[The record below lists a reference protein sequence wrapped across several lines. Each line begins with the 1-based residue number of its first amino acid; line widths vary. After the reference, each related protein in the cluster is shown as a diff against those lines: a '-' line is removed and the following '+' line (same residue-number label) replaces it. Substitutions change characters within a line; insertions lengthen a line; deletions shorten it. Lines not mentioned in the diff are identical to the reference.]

1 MNKSVFVFLN
11 NYFPESRESYDLI
24 FSGVINFSFVL
35 KKHKLKY
42 LKQIYNFRVNTETIK
57 YPPTFVI
64 RAVQFTGLLISK
76 ILWRIKFR
84 GLKNIPQDLEGG
96 LIVVANHQTYFDPF
110 WICFKI
116 KRKFRFM
123 AWDKAFSWFLIGRF
137 IRYLG
142 AFPVSLERGGTI
154 KTLKQTLAAL
164 RDGATLVIFPE
175 GSRGFSDGEMLEF
188 KTGAARLAIE
198 ANVPILPV
206 TVRGANHVW
215 AQNVKFPRFG
225 RQVEIVYHPLLE
237 IARLKEFTDVE
248 EITAHLKS
256 VINSEI

>member
-1 MNKSVFVFLN
+1 M
-11 NYFPESRESYDLI
+11 
-24 FSGVINFSFVL
+24 
-35 KKHKLKY
+35 
-42 LKQIYNFRVNTETIK
+42 NTEPLQ

-64 RAVQFTGLLISK
+64 KAVQFAGLFISK
-76 ILWRIKFR
+76 ILWRIKFCN
-84 GLKNIPQDLEGG
+84 LENIPQNLDGG
-96 LIVVANHQTYFDPF
+96 LIIVANHQTYFDPF

-116 KRKFRFM
+116 RRKFRFM
-123 AWDKAFSWFLIGRF
+123 AWDKAFDWFLIGRF

-175 GSRGFSDGEMLEF
+175 GSREFSDGKFLEF

-206 TVRGANHVW
+206 TVRGANRVW
-215 AQNVKFPRFG
+215 ARDIKFPRLG
-225 RQVEIVYHPLLE
+225 RVEIIYHPLMEVLPLE
-237 IARLKEFTDVE
+237 KNADVGLYADE
-248 EITAHLKS
+248 VTEKLIEI
-256 VINSEI
+256 IGFE

>member
-1 MNKSVFVFLN
+1 M
-11 NYFPESRESYDLI
+11 
-24 FSGVINFSFVL
+24 
-35 KKHKLKY
+35 
-42 LKQIYNFRVNTETIK
+42 
-57 YPPTFVI
+57 
-64 RAVQFTGLLISK
+64 TGLFISK
-76 ILWRIKFR
+76 ILWRIKFH
-84 GLKNIPQDLEGG
+84 GLENIPQDLKSG

-116 KRKFRFM
+116 RRKFRFM
-123 AWDKAFSWFLIGRF
+123 AWDKAFDWFLIGKF

-175 GSRGFSDGEMLEF
+175 GSRGFSDGKMLEF

-206 TVRGANHVW
+206 TVRGGNRVW
-215 AQNVKFPRFG
+215 AQDIKFPRLG
-225 RQVEIVYHPLLE
+225 KVEIIYHPLMKVAPTENNNGIDLYVNELTEKLVE
-237 IARLKEFTDVE
+237 I
-248 EITAHLKS
+248 IS
-256 VINSEI
+256 SET

>member
-1 MNKSVFVFLN
+1 MKN
-11 NYFPESRESYDLI
+11 
-24 FSGVINFSFVL
+24 
-35 KKHKLKY
+35 
-42 LKQIYNFRVNTETIK
+42 ETIK

-64 RAVQFTGLLISK
+64 KAVQFAGLFISV

-84 GLKNIPQDLEGG
+84 NLENIPQNMKGG

-110 WICFKI
+110 WICLKI
-116 KRKFRFM
+116 HRKFRFM
-123 AWDKAFSWFLIGRF
+123 AWDKAFDWFLIGRF

-142 AFPVSLERGGTI
+142 AFPVSLERGGTV

-175 GSRGFSDGEMLEF
+175 GSREFSDGKMLEF

-206 TVRGANHVW
+206 TVRGGNRIW
-215 AQNVKFPRFG
+215 AQDIKSPRLG
-225 RQVEIVYHPLLE
+225 KVEIIYHPLLKVE
-237 IARLKEFTDVE
+237 QLKEFADIV
-248 EITAHLKS
+248 EITAHLVSIIK
-256 VINSEI
+256 SEI

>member
-1 MNKSVFVFLN
+1 M
-11 NYFPESRESYDLI
+11 
-24 FSGVINFSFVL
+24 
-35 KKHKLKY
+35 
-42 LKQIYNFRVNTETIK
+42 NTEPIK
-57 YPPTFVI
+57 YPPTFII
-64 RAVQFTGLLISK
+64 RAVQFAGLFISK

-84 GLKNIPQDLEGG
+84 GLENIPQNMQGG

-123 AWDKAFSWFLIGRF
+123 AWDKAFNWFLIGRF

-175 GSRGFSDGEMLEF
+175 GSREFSDGKMLKF
-188 KTGAARLAIE
+188 KTGAARFAIE

-206 TVRGANHVW
+206 TVRGGNQIW
-215 AQNVKFPRFG
+215 AQDIKFPRFG
-225 RQVEIVYHPLLE
+225 KKIEIVYHPLMTIE
-237 IARLKEFTDVE
+237 QLKECADIE
-248 EITAHLKS
+248 EITAHLAAA
-256 VINSEI
+256 VNSKI

>member
-1 MNKSVFVFLN
+1 MKN
-11 NYFPESRESYDLI
+11 
-24 FSGVINFSFVL
+24 
-35 KKHKLKY
+35 
-42 LKQIYNFRVNTETIK
+42 ETIK

-64 RAVQFTGLLISK
+64 KAVQFAGLFISV

-84 GLKNIPQDLEGG
+84 NLENIPQNMKGG

-110 WICFKI
+110 WICLKI
-116 KRKFRFM
+116 HRKFRFM
-123 AWDKAFSWFLIGRF
+123 AWDKAFNWFLIGRF

-142 AFPVSLERGGTI
+142 AFPVSLERGGTV

-175 GSRGFSDGEMLEF
+175 GSREFSDGKMLEF

-206 TVRGANHVW
+206 TVRGGNQIW
-215 AQNVKFPRFG
+215 AQDIKSPRLG
-225 RQVEIVYHPLLE
+225 KVEIIYHPLLKVE
-237 IARLKEFTDVE
+237 QLKEFADIV
-248 EITAHLKS
+248 EITAHLVSIIK
-256 VINSEI
+256 SEI